1 MKSQIS
7 KIAKTLVF
15 IGCLAIFSALTIIYA
30 NAENQYVFKS
40 NSNDQMKIALTFDD
54 GPHPRKT
61 ERILDVLDKYNV
73 YATFFVIGVNVQN
86 YPNVLENVI
95 ERGHE
100 LGNHTFSHQILK
112 SASVSKIKNEI
123 SDTEDALYDRYSL
136 RTNLLRPPCGLY
148 DSNLVN
154 IAREN
159 GYKIVLWTVD
169 TKDWAHESA
178 ENIVKNVLANI
189 KSGDIILFHDYV
201 SGNDHTAESLN
212 ILIPKLQEMGYKF
225 VTVSELLQS

>member
-1 MKSQIS
+1 MKLQVN
-7 KIAKTLVF
+7 KLVKTLEF
-15 IGCLAIFSALTIIYA
+15 IGFFALFSIMMISYA

-40 NSNDQMKIALTFDD
+40 NTNDQMKIALTFDD

-61 ERILDVLDKYNV
+61 EKILNILDKYNV
-73 YATFFVIGVNVQN
+73 KATFFVIGVNVQN
-86 YPNVLENVI
+86 YPNVLNKVI
-95 ERGHE
+95 DKGHE

-112 SASVSKIKNEI
+112 SASVNKIKSEI
-123 SDTEDALYDRYSL
+123 LNTEDALYDHYSVT
-136 RTNLLRPPCGLY
+136 TNLLRPPCGLY
-148 DSNLVN
+148 DSNLVD
-154 IAREN
+154 IAKEK

-178 ENIVKNVLANI
+178 GNIVKNVLANV

-201 SGNDHTAESLN
+201 SGNEHTAEALD

-225 VTVSELLQS
+225 VTVSELLQA

>member
-1 MKSQIS
+1 M
-7 KIAKTLVF
+7 
-15 IGCLAIFSALTIIYA
+15 
-30 NAENQYVFKS
+30 
-40 NSNDQMKIALTFDD
+40 
-54 GPHPRKT
+54 
-61 ERILDVLDKYNV
+61 
-73 YATFFVIGVNVQN
+73 NVQN

-95 ERGHE
+95 EKGHE

-169 TKDWAHESA
+169 TKYWAHESA

-201 SGNDHTAESLN
+201 SGNDHTAEALN

>member
-1 MKSQIS
+1 
-7 KIAKTLVF
+7 
-15 IGCLAIFSALTIIYA
+15 
-30 NAENQYVFKS
+30 
-40 NSNDQMKIALTFDD
+40 
-54 GPHPRKT
+54 
-61 ERILDVLDKYNV
+61 
-73 YATFFVIGVNVQN
+73 VNVQN
-86 YPNVLENVI
+86 YPNVLESVI
-95 ERGHE
+95 EKGHE

-112 SASVSKIKNEI
+112 SASANKIKNEI

-201 SGNDHTAESLN
+201 SGNDHTAEALN